1 MLTTTVCVALSAA
14 GLALALLTAYRKR
27 FLAATRIAALAL
39 IPVGLAMAGLADL
52 AGDIAAATADWAADL
67 VLKPSVWA
75 GFAVLAVSVV
85 LLVVTRIVGRR
96 RGPSR
101 TERRAASAGERRGA
115 VAPGASAP
123 SLGPGRAQGA
133 VAPGASAPSLG
144 PGRAQGRDAEPDRKG
159 GKRGGQDTGLE
170 DFEDIEAILKKHGI

>member
-75 GFAVLAVSVV
+75 GFAVLAVSAV

-101 TERRAASAGERRGA
+101 TERRAASAGERR
-115 VAPGASAP
+115 
-123 SLGPGRAQGA
+123 GA